1 MLSFF
6 FVLWIFYSIFRYCIM
21 MGKTHLAVG
30 LAASLAV
37 TAPDTLPDCLTAVI
51 GGCVGGVLADCDI
64 LDNDHK
70 LASFSVQFV
79 AAGVTALA
87 LVLDGVLN
95 LGIVR
100 AMMERQAAVTAGMIA
115 FAVLWLLGVFSGHRT
130 FTHSVTALLL
140 YTFAAYVIHP
150 PLTVGFA
157 AAYLSHLLID
167 LLNRKNLPLLYPLKS
182 GICFKLFYAD
192 GLANRLFFLAGTVA
206 SAYLL
211 TKEILSGFAAIQ

>member
-6 FVLWIFYSIFRYCIM
+6 FVLWIFYSIFRYFIM
-21 MGKTHLAVG
+21 MGKTHFTVG
-30 LAASLAV
+30 LAAALAV
-37 TAPDTLPDCLTAVI
+37 ASPSTLPDCLTAVI

-87 LVLDGVLN
+87 MGLDGFLN
-95 LGIVR
+95 LGILR
-100 AMMERQAAVTAGMIA
+100 SMTERQTAATAGMIA

-140 YTFAAYVIHP
+140 YTFAVYVIHP

-157 AAYLSHLLID
+157 AAYLSHLVLD
-167 LLNRKNLPLLYPLKS
+167 LLNRKNLPLLYPMKS

-192 GLANRLFFLAGTVA
+192 GFANRLFFLAGTVT

-211 TKEILSGFAAIQ
+211 TRGILSGFAAIQ